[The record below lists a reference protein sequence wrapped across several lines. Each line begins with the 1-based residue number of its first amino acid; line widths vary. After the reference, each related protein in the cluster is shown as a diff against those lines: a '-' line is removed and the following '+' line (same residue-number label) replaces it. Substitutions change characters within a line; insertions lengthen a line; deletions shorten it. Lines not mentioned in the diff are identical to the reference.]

1 MNRNI
6 IQNCLIILLLAFL
19 FPIGSSHSRDIYD
32 IDFYGYKISESLLD
46 YFTIQDIQEKM
57 FQNIENRD
65 YMSYEL
71 PLKTKIDGMDQI
83 KFLVRKDDPNYILY
97 HISVGKFFGKNN
109 IEHCE
114 SKRKKIVKAIEIKYP
129 KSKKSSYETKYR
141 LEDGKSI
148 AYITQFQMDEGVIRI
163 YCIDWSP
170 MVEGKYGYVDNLQYG
185 ISSEVYISDAN
196 KNPN

>member
-32 IDFYGYKISESLLD
+32 IDIYGYKISESLLD

-57 FQNIENRD
+57 SQVEEHRD
-65 YMSYEL
+65 YVSYEL
-71 PLKTKIDGMDQI
+71 PLKTKIDGMDKI
-83 KFLVRKDDPNYILY
+83 KFLVRKDDPDYILY

-109 IEHCE
+109 IELCE
-114 SKRKKIVKAIEIKYP
+114 SKRKKIVKKIEIKYP

-141 LEDGKSI
+141 LGDRKSI
-148 AYITQFQMDEGVIRI
+148 AYVTEFQVDEGVVRA

-170 MVEGKYGYVDNLQYG
+170 MVEEKYGYVDNLQYG
-185 ISSEVYISDAN
+185 ISSEVYISDSV